1 MGYIQYY
8 IYIYIYTHALESEQ
22 NKKAV
27 KVLNWTLL
35 TLQYN
40 NVL

>member
-1 MGYIQYY
+1 MGYIEYY
-8 IYIYIYTHALESEQ
+8 IYILILLESEQ

>member
-8 IYIYIYTHALESEQ
+8 IYILILLESEQ